1 MANFNTLPME
11 LVIEIVKASL
21 ALVHDTAHLP
31 TIGLDASYFVPH
43 DTNLDFKESGAS
55 RAESM
60 DSTRAV
66 VSLSLASKPDGP
78 HRTSSQP
85 PFGLCIMNKS
95 LRL

>member
-1 MANFNTLPME
+1 MTNFNSLPIE
-11 LVIEIVKASL
+11 LVIEIVKTSL
-21 ALVHDTAHLP
+21 AFVHDTKHLP

-43 DTNLDFKESGAS
+43 DTDIDFKESGKS

-85 PFGLCIMNKS
+85 PFGLCTMTKS